1 MYKFLFLLQDM
12 KRSALQNKRV
22 AVLRMAF
29 RARKVFRTFR
39 EKRDPAH
46 KFCIS
51 MKATQ
56 SPLPSDVLSK
66 ALSLTTAKKI
76 YHILICHFSTILRL
90 GMQANWA

>member
-1 MYKFLFLLQDM
+1 M
-12 KRSALQNKRV
+12 KRSALQNKQV

-56 SPLPSDVLSK
+56 SPLPSDVLLK
-66 ALSLTTAKKI
+66 AFSLTTTKKI
-76 YHILICHFSTILRL
+76 YHIRIWFFNYFETGHAS
-90 GMQANWA
+90 

>member
-1 MYKFLFLLQDM
+1 M

-46 KFCIS
+46 ESCIG

-56 SPLPSDVLSK
+56 RPLHSDVLSK
-66 ALSLTTAKKI
+66 EFSFQQSRRFTTFGSATFQ
-76 YHILICHFSTILRL
+76 LF
-90 GMQANWA
+90 